1 MNPEPLKLF
10 GIIMTPNINETQLK
24 NVSLI
29 RTGDDS
35 VEISWNFS
43 DNSREFTVYA
53 GESPDDIDRQN
64 PVSSSRAN
72 SSAKISGL
80 DPDVRYYFEAAP
92 DYGSK
97 IIISDRRVPLEGSV
111 NFRDLGGYE
120 TSDGR
125 RVKWGQVF
133 RSDNLGRLTER
144 DISFVQRMGIRT
156 VCDFRTPAE
165 AKKLPD
171 RFLPTERGRCL
182 HLPIQ
187 HGEFDPAGA
196 FERIKSGDI
205 EWMTEAFM
213 IEGYIKNIDDFA
225 PVWSTFFKTLADGS
239 RRPLVFHC
247 TGGKDRAGVCAAL
260 ILLSLGVPEE
270 TVIYDHGLSNRY
282 IAAVLEKIYD
292 QIRSHGVDP
301 NQVAPYFTAPKNA
314 IVAAVRHIRRT
325 YGSAVDYL
333 INKAGV
339 DEKAVLQ
346 LREDLLE

>member
-1 MNPEPLKLF
+1 MTLK
-10 GIIMTPNINETQLK
+10 INETRLI

-43 DNSREFTVYA
+43 ETPREFAVFA
-53 GESPDDIDRQN
+53 GESPDHIDRQN
-64 PVSSSRAN
+64 PVSISPAN
-72 SSAKISGL
+72 SSVKISGL
-80 DPDVRYYFEAAP
+80 DPDTRYYFEAAP
-92 DYGSK
+92 DHGSK
-97 IIISDRRVPLEGSV
+97 IIISERRVPLEGSV

-125 RVKWGQVF
+125 RVKWGQLF
-133 RSDNLGRLTER
+133 RSDNLGRLTDR
-144 DISFVQRMGIRT
+144 DVSFVQRMGIRL

-171 RFLPTERGRCL
+171 RFPQTDRGCYL

-187 HGEFDPAGA
+187 HGEFDPAGT
-196 FERIKSGDI
+196 FERIKNGDI

-213 IEGYIKNIDDFA
+213 IKGYIKNIDNFA
-225 PVWSTFFKTLADGS
+225 PVWSTFFKSLADGS

-260 ILLSLGVPEE
+260 ILLSLGVPEQ
-270 TVIYDHGLSNRY
+270 TVIDDHGLSNLY
-282 IAAVLEKIYD
+282 IAAVLEKIYA

-314 IVAAVRHIRRT
+314 IVAAIHHIRQT
-325 YGSAVDYL
+325 YGSAADYL

-339 DEKAVLQ
+339 DEKLIEQ
-346 LREDLLE
+346 LKEDLLE

>member
-1 MNPEPLKLF
+1 
-10 GIIMTPNINETQLK
+10 MTPSINETRLN

-29 RTGDDS
+29 RTDGGS

-43 DNSREFTVYA
+43 DKLREFVVYA
-53 GESPDDIDRQN
+53 GESPDHIDRQN
-64 PVSSSRAN
+64 PVSISRAN
-72 SSAKISGL
+72 SPAKISGL
-80 DPDVRYYFEAAP
+80 DPDTRYYFELVP
-92 DYGSK
+92 NKGSTVV
-97 IIISDRRVPLEGSV
+97 ISDRRVPLQGSV

-133 RSDNLGRLTER
+133 RSDNLGRLTDR
-144 DISFVQRMGIRT
+144 DVSFVQRMGIRM

-165 AKKLPD
+165 AGKLPD
-171 RFLPTERGRCL
+171 RFPPIKPGRYL

-187 HGEFDPAGA
+187 HGEFDPANT
-196 FERIKSGDI
+196 FERIRNGDI

-213 IEGYIKNIDDFA
+213 IEGYIKNIDNFA
-225 PVWSTFFKTLADGS
+225 PVWSTFLKTFAHDS

-260 ILLSLGVPEE
+260 ILLSLGVPEQ
-270 TVIYDHGLSNRY
+270 TVIDDHGLSNLY
-282 IAAVLEKIYD
+282 IAAVLERIYE
-292 QIRSHGVDP
+292 QIRSNGVDP

-325 YGSAVDYL
+325 YGSATDYL
-333 INKAGV
+333 IKEAGV
-339 DEKAVLQ
+339 DEKLIEQ
-346 LREDLLE
+346 LKADLLE

>member
-1 MNPEPLKLF
+1 
-10 GIIMTPNINETQLK
+10 MTPNINETRLK
-24 NVSLI
+24 NVSLF

-43 DNSREFTVYA
+43 DKPREFTVYA
-53 GESPDDIDRQN
+53 GKSPDHIDRQN
-64 PVSSSRAN
+64 PVSICRAN

-80 DPDVRYYFEAAP
+80 DPDTRYYFEVAP
-92 DYGSK
+92 NKGSK
-97 IIISDRRVPLEGSV
+97 VVISDRRVPLQGSV

-125 RVKWGQVF
+125 RVKWGRVF
-133 RSDNLGRLTER
+133 RSDNLGRLTDR
-144 DISFVQRMGIRT
+144 DVSFLQQMGIRT

-171 RFLPTERGRCL
+171 RFSPTEPGRDL

-187 HGEFDPAGA
+187 HGEFDPAGT
-196 FERIKSGDI
+196 FERIKNGDI

-213 IEGYIKNIDDFA
+213 IESYIKNIDNSA
-225 PVWSTFFKTLADGS
+225 PVWSTFFKSLADGS
-239 RRPLVFHC
+239 KRPLVFHC

-270 TVIYDHGLSNRY
+270 TVIYDHGLSNLY
-282 IAAVLEKIYD
+282 IAAVLEKIYQ

-325 YGSAVDYL
+325 YGSAAEYL
-333 INKAGV
+333 VNKAGV
-339 DEKAVLQ
+339 DEKVVAQ

>member
-1 MNPEPLKLF
+1 
-10 GIIMTPNINETQLK
+10 MTPNINETQL
-24 NVSLI
+24 NDISLI
-29 RTGDDS
+29 RADDGS
-35 VEISWNFS
+35 VEISWKIS
-43 DNSREFTVYA
+43 DKSRKFTVYA
-53 GESPDDIDRQN
+53 GESPDHIDRQN

-72 SSAKISGL
+72 SSAKIPGL
-80 DPDVRYYFEAAP
+80 DPDVRYYFEVVT
-92 DYGSK
+92 DRGSK

-133 RSDNLGRLTER
+133 RSDHLGRLTNR
-144 DISFVQRMGIRT
+144 DISFVQRIGIRT

-171 RFLPTERGRCL
+171 RFLPTDRGRRL

-187 HGEFDPAGA
+187 HGEFDPAGT
-196 FERIKSGDI
+196 FDRIKSGDV

-270 TVIYDHGLSNRY
+270 TVIHDHALSNRY

-292 QIRSHGVDP
+292 QIRAHGVDP

-325 YGSAVDYL
+325 YVSAADYL

-339 DEKAVLQ
+339 DDKLIAR

>member
-1 MNPEPLKLF
+1 MAPS
-10 GIIMTPNINETQLK
+10 INETRLK
-24 NVSLI
+24 NISLI

-35 VEISWNFS
+35 VEISWNFN
-43 DNSREFTVYA
+43 DKPREFVVYA
-53 GESPDDIDRQN
+53 GESPDHIDHQN
-64 PVSSSRAN
+64 PVSVCRAD
-72 SSAKISGL
+72 SAATISGL
-80 DPDVRYYFEAAP
+80 DPDTRYYFEVVPNAGP
-92 DYGSK
+92 K
-97 IIISDRRVPLEGSV
+97 VVISDRRVPLQGSV

-120 TSDGR
+120 TSDGH

-133 RSDNLGRLTER
+133 RSDHLGRLTDR
-144 DISFVQRMGIRT
+144 DVLFLQRMGIRM

-165 AKKLPD
+165 ADKLPD
-171 RFLPTERGRCL
+171 RFPRAERGGTL

-187 HGEFDPAGA
+187 HGEFDPANT
-196 FERIKSGDI
+196 FERIKNGDI

-213 IEGYIKNIDDFA
+213 IEGYIKNIDNFA
-225 PVWSTFFKTLADGS
+225 PVWSTFLKTLVQDS

-260 ILLSLGVPEE
+260 ILLSLGVPEQ
-270 TVIYDHGLSNRY
+270 TVIDDHGLSNLY
-282 IAAVLEKIYD
+282 IAAVLEKIYE
-292 QIRSHGVDP
+292 QIRSNGVDP

-325 YGSAVDYL
+325 YGSAADYL

-339 DEKAVLQ
+339 DEKLIEQ

>member
-1 MNPEPLKLF
+1 MASS
-10 GIIMTPNINETQLK
+10 INETRLK
-24 NVSLI
+24 NISLI

-35 VEISWNFS
+35 VEISWHFK
-43 DNSREFTVYA
+43 DKPREFAVYA
-53 GESPDDIDRQN
+53 GQSPDHIDRQN
-64 PVSSSRAN
+64 PVFVGRADCA
-72 SSAKISGL
+72 AKISGL
-80 DPDVRYYFEAAP
+80 DPDARYYFEVALNS
-92 DYGSK
+92 GSK
-97 IIISDRRVPLEGSV
+97 FVISDRRVPLQGSV

-133 RSDNLGRLTER
+133 RSDNLGRLTDR
-144 DISFVQRMGIRT
+144 DVSFLQRMGIRM

-165 AKKLPD
+165 AAKLPD
-171 RFLPTERGRCL
+171 RFPSPKQGAYL

-187 HGEFDPAGA
+187 HGEFDPAGT

-213 IEGYIKNIDDFA
+213 IEGYLKNIDNFA
-225 PVWSTFFKTLADGS
+225 PVWSTVFKTLAADS
-239 RRPLVFHC
+239 KRPLVFHC

-260 ILLSLGVPEE
+260 VLLSLGVPEQ
-270 TVIYDHGLSNRY
+270 TVIDDHGLSNLY
-282 IAAVLEKIYD
+282 IAAVLEKIYE

-301 NQVAPYFTAPKNA
+301 NQVAAYFTAPKNA

-325 YGSAVDYL
+325 YGSAADYL

-339 DEKAVLQ
+339 DEKLIEQ
-346 LREDLLE
+346 LKADLLE

>member
-1 MNPEPLKLF
+1 MA
-10 GIIMTPNINETQLK
+10 PNINETQLK

-35 VEISWNFS
+35 VEILWTFS
-43 DNSREFTVYA
+43 DKPRDFTVYA
-53 GESPDDIDRQN
+53 GKSPDHIDRQN
-64 PVSSSRAN
+64 PVVICRAN

-80 DPDVRYYFEAAP
+80 DPDTRYYFEVALNKS
-92 DYGSK
+92 SK
-97 IIISDRRVPLEGSV
+97 VVISDRRVPLQGSV
-111 NFRDLGGYE
+111 NFRDLGGYN

-144 DISFVQRMGIRT
+144 DVSYVQRMGIRM

-165 AKKLPD
+165 ANKLPD
-171 RFLPTERGRCL
+171 RISSTEPGSYL

-187 HGEFDPAGA
+187 HGEFDPANT
-196 FERIKSGDI
+196 FERIKNGDI
-205 EWMTEAFM
+205 EWMTEEFM
-213 IEGYIKNIDDFA
+213 IEGYIKNIDNFA
-225 PVWSTFFKTLADGS
+225 PVWSTFLNTLAEGS

-260 ILLSLGVPEE
+260 ILLSLGVPEQ
-270 TVIYDHGLSNRY
+270 TVIYDHGLSNLY
-282 IAAVLEKIYD
+282 IAAVLGKTYE
-292 QIRSHGVDP
+292 QIRSRGVDP

-314 IVAAVRHIRRT
+314 IVAAMRHIRRT
-325 YGSAVDYL
+325 YGSAADYL

-339 DEKAVLQ
+339 DEKVIAQ
-346 LREDLLE
+346 LKADLLE

>member
-1 MNPEPLKLF
+1 MAPKL
-10 GIIMTPNINETQLK
+10 NETQLK
-24 NVSLI
+24 NVALI
-29 RTGDDS
+29 RTGVDS
-35 VEISWNFS
+35 VEISCTFS
-43 DNSREFTVYA
+43 ENPREFAVFA
-53 GESPDDIDRQN
+53 GEIPDHIDRLN
-64 PVSSSRAN
+64 PVSISHAN

-80 DPDVRYYFEAAP
+80 DPQRRYYFEVVP
-92 DYGSK
+92 DHGSK

-133 RSDNLGRLTER
+133 RSDNLGRLTDR
-144 DISFVQRMGIRT
+144 DVSFVQRMGIRM
-156 VCDFRTPAE
+156 VCDYRTPAE
-165 AKKLPD
+165 AKKMPD
-171 RFLPTERGRCL
+171 RFPKTGRGHYL

-187 HGEFDPAGA
+187 HGEFDPASA
-196 FERIKSGDI
+196 FERIRNGDI

-213 IEGYIKNIDDFA
+213 VNGYLKNIDDFA
-225 PVWSTFFKTLADGS
+225 PVWSTFFQVLADGS
-239 RRPLVFHC
+239 NRPLVFHC

-270 TVIYDHGLSNRY
+270 TVIEDHGLSNLY

-301 NQVAPYFTAPKNA
+301 QQVAPYFTAPQSA
-314 IVAAVRHIRRT
+314 IVAVVRHIRQI
-325 YGSAVDYL
+325 YGSAADYL

-339 DEKAVLQ
+339 DEKVVAQ

>member
-1 MNPEPLKLF
+1 MTLKL
-10 GIIMTPNINETQLK
+10 NETRLK
-24 NVSLI
+24 NVTLI

-35 VEISWNFS
+35 VEISWNS
-43 DNSREFTVYA
+43 SVKPRAFTVYA
-53 GESPDDIDRQN
+53 GESPDYIDRKN
-64 PVSSSRAN
+64 PVASARAN

-80 DPDVRYYFEAAP
+80 DPDTRYYFEVALKE
-92 DYGSK
+92 GSK
-97 IIISDRRVPLEGSV
+97 VVVSDRRVPLQGSV

-133 RSDNLGRLTER
+133 RSDNLGRLTDR
-144 DISFVQRMGIRT
+144 DVSFVQRMGIRM

-171 RFLPTERGRCL
+171 RFLPTGRGCYL

-187 HGEFDPAGA
+187 HGEFDPAGT
-196 FERIKSGDI
+196 FERIKNGDI
-205 EWMTEAFM
+205 EWMTEEFM
-213 IEGYIKNIDDFA
+213 ITGYIKNIDNFA
-225 PVWSTFFKTLADGS
+225 PVWSTLLQTLADGS

-260 ILLSLGVPEE
+260 ILLSLGVPEK
-270 TVIYDHGLSNRY
+270 TVIYDHGLSNLY
-282 IAAVLEKIYD
+282 IAAVLEKIYE

-314 IVAAVRHIRRT
+314 ILAAVRHIRQT
-325 YGSAVDYL
+325 YGSAADYL
-333 INKAGV
+333 TDKAGV
-339 DEKAVLQ
+339 DEKMIKQ
-346 LREDLLE
+346 LKKDLLE